1 MTSTTIPTP
10 TADELAAAFVVIP
23 DEDLIHMV
31 RVCDPDTALC
41 GEELPGDEFAED
53 DEDGQYCPECA
64 AIDRTG
70 DVVHIASCA
79 VCAAEDS

>member
-1 MTSTTIPTP
+1 MTTATIPTP
-10 TADELAAAFVVIP
+10 SGEELAATFAVIG
-23 DEDLIHMV
+23 DEDLMHMV
-31 RVCDPDTALC
+31 WDCDPDRALC
-41 GEELPGDEFAED
+41 GQELPGDEFAED

-64 AIDRTG
+64 AIDRAG